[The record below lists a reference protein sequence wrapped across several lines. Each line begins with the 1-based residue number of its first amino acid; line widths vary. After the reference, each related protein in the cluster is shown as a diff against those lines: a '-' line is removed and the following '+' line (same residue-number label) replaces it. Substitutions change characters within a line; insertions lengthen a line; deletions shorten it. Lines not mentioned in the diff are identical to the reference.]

1 MCKRKEL
8 TAKQIELL
16 QSMVSACV
24 QRAVESGIPVGKE
37 FYNDI
42 DNIKEWL
49 ENERCRSMKGVCNK

>member
-1 MCKRKEL
+1 MREKKEL

-16 QSMVSACV
+16 QSMVNACI

-49 ENERCRSMKGVCNK
+49 ENERCRSIKRSLNK

>member
-1 MCKRKEL
+1 MREKKEL
-8 TAKQIELL
+8 TPCI
-16 QSMVSACV
+16 

-49 ENERCRSMKGVCNK
+49 ENERCRSIKRSLNK